1 MLRRRAALSVPWL
14 SFAWLCGHV
23 VVSKKCGSY
32 SIEFGREGKGSVP
45 PLGVGASWGLC
56 VAGAMQSCGAVVK
69 AVDQHRCEFV
79 QLHIG
84 MSEFVLRLVFIF
96 LKRLFIKILYCLWSF
111 LIF

>member
-1 MLRRRAALSVPWL
+1 MPWL

-23 VVSKKCGSY
+23 VGSRKCGSY
-32 SIEFGREGKGSVP
+32 SIELGREGKGSVLP
-45 PLGVGASWGLC
+45 SGVGASWGLC
-56 VAGAMQSCGAVVK
+56 GAGAMQSCGAVVK

-84 MSEFVLRLVFIF
+84 MGDFVLCLVFIF
-96 LKRLFIKILYCLWSF
+96 LKRLFVRILYCLWLL